1 MYKKFITNIITALL
15 LTGCAS
21 TGNHSVEFAG
31 VVKHTKPTSKTN
43 EGNMQYLAY
52 AKNYKHQAWNFENG
66 IGTYKDSY
74 HQQSFMLFS
83 NISHDKTNTRYLQPT
98 LGLNCT
104 YKGTSHNN
112 DKMKVVCS
120 PPVKFRL
127 GEHKG
132 LFAYITPV
140 PKIKGLTN
148 GLISMEVGYKF

>member
-1 MYKKFITNIITALL
+1 MHTKLGLSVGAALL
-15 LTGCAS
+15 VTGCAS
-21 TGNHSVEFAG
+21 TGNHSIGFAG
-31 VVKHTKPTSKTN
+31 VVKHAKPTPKTN
-43 EGNMQYLAY
+43 EGNMNFLSY
-52 AKNYKHQAWNFENG
+52 AKDYKHNDWKFENG

-112 DKMKVVCS
+112 DKMKVLCS
-120 PPVKFRL
+120 PPIKFRT
-127 GEHKG
+127 GYHKG

>member
-1 MYKKFITNIITALL
+1 MHTKLGMSVSAALL
-15 LTGCAS
+15 ATGCAS

-31 VVKHTKPTSKTN
+31 VVKHAKPTPKTN
-43 EGNMQYLAY
+43 EGNMHYLAY
-52 AKNYKHQAWNFENG
+52 AQDYKHNAWNFENG

-83 NISHDKTNTRYLQPT
+83 NVSHDKVKTKYLQPT
-98 LGLNCT
+98 IGLNCT

-120 PPVKFRL
+120 PPIKFRI

-132 LFAYITPV
+132 FFAYITPV

-148 GLISMEVGYKF
+148 GLVSKEVGYKF